1 VGAGTTPTSPG
12 VRAMRLGHG
21 HMQVAE
27 DLSKQTQTRGRLTG
41 LEVVAL

>member
-21 HMQVAE
+21 HMQLAE
-27 DLSKQTQTRGRLTG
+27 DLSKQTRGRLTG